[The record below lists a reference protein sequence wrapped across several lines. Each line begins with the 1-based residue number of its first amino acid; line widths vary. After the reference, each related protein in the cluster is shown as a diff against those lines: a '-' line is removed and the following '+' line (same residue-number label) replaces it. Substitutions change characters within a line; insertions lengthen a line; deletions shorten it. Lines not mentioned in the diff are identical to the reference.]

1 MTDHPY
7 SASKMVASVE
17 IGAQTAQGPAASAT
31 AAISGCGLINI
42 GMHGFTCDIRP
53 SLLPFLFIFWTEL
66 LLIDVSATKAVI
78 IFILATGAMMLFTGT
93 TQAYFISRGRLWE
106 SLARIPVALT
116 LLPPSYWLD
125 RVPPP
130 YDSYPGVEVAL

>member
-1 MTDHPY
+1 
-7 SASKMVASVE
+7 
-17 IGAQTAQGPAASAT
+17 
-31 AAISGCGLINI
+31 
-42 GMHGFTCDIRP
+42 MHGFTYDIRP
-53 SLLPFLFIFWTEL
+53 SLLPFLFIFCTEL

-116 LLPPSYWLD
+116 LLPPSYRLD

-130 YDSYPGVEVAL
+130 YDSYPGAEVAL